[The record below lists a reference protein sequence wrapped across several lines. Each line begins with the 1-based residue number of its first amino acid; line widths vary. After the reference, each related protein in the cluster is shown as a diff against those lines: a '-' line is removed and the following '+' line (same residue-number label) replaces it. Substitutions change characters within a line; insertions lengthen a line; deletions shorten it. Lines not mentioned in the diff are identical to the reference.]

1 MNTGYVHKKDQPK
14 VKRVSLKERMRVGSR
29 LAASMEPVMTL
40 REVAD
45 KLGMS
50 YQGVQ
55 KIEALA
61 LYKIQVRLQQLV
73 NQSSR

>member
-14 VKRVSLKERMRVGSR
+14 VKRVSLKERLRIGRR
-29 LAASMEPVMTL
+29 LAASMEPQMTL
-40 REVAD
+40 QEVAD

-61 LYKIQVRLQQLV
+61 LHKVQVRLQQIV
-73 NQSSR
+73 NQNSR